1 MSTINNI
8 KFVNAWVDACNTS
21 AGVKKVASKL
31 DITVSQ
37 AAAKANALRKMG
49 VELPAMPRVRDYN
62 DVEMLNNIVASKYQ
76 G

>member
-8 KFVNAWVDACNTS
+8 KFVNAWVDACNKA
-21 AGVKKVASKL
+21 AGVKCVAKKL
-31 DITVSQ
+31 DISVEQ
-37 AAAKANALRKMG
+37 ASAKANALRKMG

-62 DVEMLNNIVASKYQ
+62 DVEMLNNLVASKYQ